1 VKAEERTVELILQH
15 NPIAA
20 TVGEQLELNKLE
32 EVLDRAV
39 ESQAMGRKAK
49 LVGPNGEMVEL
60 PDSIFKILHQLVN
73 YVTAGKAVSLIPVN
87 KELTTQEAADL
98 LNVSRPFLIK
108 LLEKGKIGFSLV
120 GTHRRVRF
128 DELMAYKKKRDD
140 KRSQLLDDMARISQE
155 AGDYD

>member
-1 VKAEERTVELILQH
+1 MELILQH

-20 TVGEQLELNKLE
+20 TAGEQSELNKLE

-39 ESQAMGRKAK
+39 ESQAMGFKVK
-49 LVGPNGEMVEL
+49 LVGPNGEVVEL
-60 PDSIFKILHQLVN
+60 PDSIFRILHQIVN
-73 YVTAGKAVSLIPVN
+73 YVTAGKGVSLIPVN

-108 LLEKGKIGFSLV
+108 LLEQGKIGFSLV
-120 GTHRRVRF
+120 GTHRRIRF